1 MLLLHHFYAKSLKV
15 IKLNH
20 VMLYLISKESDAR
33 VIQKYRPIILVD
45 YSYKII
51 TKILTNRLSLYMNK
65 IVDQA

>member
-1 MLLLHHFYAKSLKV
+1 MLLLHHFYVKSLRV

-51 TKILTNRLSLYMNK
+51 SKILTNRLSLYMNK